1 MNTEFKV
8 NNRQLRRTKII
19 ATLGPA
25 TDDRSVLEGVMR
37 AGADVFR
44 LNMSHGKT
52 EDQVRRAQMV
62 REVSASLKREVA
74 IMADLQGPK
83 IRVERFENGG
93 VTLAPGDAFVLDT
106 VNSDKPGNQ
115 NWVGVSYPGLA
126 NDVKSGNLLLL
137 DDGMISMRVQSVE
150 GGKIHCLV
158 ENGGKLTD
166 RKGLNLQGGGLSIS
180 GIAEHDLEHIKLAA
194 QMGADYL
201 AVSFASDAADMKRA
215 RKLLREAGSS
225 ASVMAKIERIEA
237 LDNLEE
243 ICDASDAVLVARGD
257 LGVEIGDEELPGLQ
271 KRIIKTALKHNRIV
285 ATATQMMQSMIENPI
300 PTRAEV
306 LDVANAVIDGTDAV
320 MLSAET
326 AVGKHPVKVIE
337 AMNRI
342 CLGAE
347 RHSDR
352 EEEVGELVVRFNR
365 IDQAIAMAAMFMATH
380 VPIKAI
386 IALTESGSTA
396 QWLSRVQAAVP
407 IYALSPNE
415 SSRRR
420 MALFRNVSTAHHDP
434 KGDDIEAIIEGAL
447 QILWKIGAVAEGD
460 RVILTMGHKMNN
472 EGGTNTLRLLQIDG
486 QGRVDGRTELNLG
499 RDGV

>member
-62 REVSASLKREVA
+62 REVSASIKREVA

-83 IRVERFENGG
+83 IRVERFESGG
-93 VTLAPGDAFVLDT
+93 VMLAPGDAFVLDT
-106 VNSDKPGNQ
+106 ENANQPGNQ
-115 NWVGVSYPGLA
+115 DWVGVSYAGLA
-126 NDVKSGNLLLL
+126 NDVRSGNLLLL

-150 GGKIHCLV
+150 GGRIHCVV

-180 GIAEHDLEHIKLAA
+180 GIAEHDLAHIKLAA

-215 RKLLREAGSS
+215 RKLLRQAGSN

-352 EEEVGELVVRFNR
+352 EGDMGELVVRFNR

-396 QWLSRVQAAVP
+396 QWLSRVQSSVP

-415 SSRRR
+415 ASRRR
-420 MALFRNVSTAHHDP
+420 MALFRNVSTAHHEP
-434 KGDDIEAIIEGAL
+434 KGDDIEEIIGDAL
-447 QILWKIGAVAEGD
+447 QILWRRGVIAEGD

-472 EGGTNTLRLLQIDG
+472 EGGTNTLRLVQIGKDG
-486 QGRVDGRTELNLG
+486 GVDGRTELDLDRN
-499 RDGV
+499 